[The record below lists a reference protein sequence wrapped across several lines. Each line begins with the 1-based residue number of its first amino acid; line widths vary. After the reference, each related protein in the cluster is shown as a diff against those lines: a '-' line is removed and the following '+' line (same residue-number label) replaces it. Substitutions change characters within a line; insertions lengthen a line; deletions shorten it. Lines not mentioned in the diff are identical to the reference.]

1 MKFKDIYLF
10 QVFDCLKY
18 DEVYILDREEL
29 EVYRVSIMRAGLLN
43 KIVTSKNDNRYSAW
57 VKEKETEDENVQ

>member
-18 DEVYILDREEL
+18 DEVYMLDREEL
-29 EVYRVSIMRAGLLN
+29 EVYRVSEMRAGLLN
-43 KIVTSKNDNRYSAW
+43 KIVTSKNDNRYSVW
-57 VKEKETEDENVQ
+57 VEEKKTEDENV